1 MVRLVGY
8 TLDVHSPAKTV
19 LVERNYVLNES
30 GEIVMEM
37 CIRDSM
43 KKVLEK
49 KEIKFSFAKYEG
61 AKDVAVIVSEDLKYI
76 CTL

>member
-1 MVRLVGY
+1 MDDYNR
-8 TLDVHSPAKTV
+8 
-19 LVERNYVLNES
+19 S
-30 GEIVMEM
+30 GEQATVEY
-37 CIRDSM
+37 M

>member
-1 MVRLVGY
+1 MKEYARVDVARV
-8 TLDVHSPAKTV
+8 LDQCLDDSFVI
-19 LVERNYVLNES
+19 LMDDYNRS
-30 GEIVMEM
+30 GEQATVEY
-37 CIRDSM
+37 M